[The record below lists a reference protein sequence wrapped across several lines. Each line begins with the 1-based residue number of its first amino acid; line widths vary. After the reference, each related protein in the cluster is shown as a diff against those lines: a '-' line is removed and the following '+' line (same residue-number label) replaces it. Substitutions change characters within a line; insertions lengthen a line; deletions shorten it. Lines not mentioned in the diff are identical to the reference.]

1 MYNCGS
7 CALKFSKKKYLKS
20 DFTDVIE
27 RCSYNTIINKILLYL
42 GLIRVLHKQ
51 LGSKTNV
58 NIQTLRKKWR
68 GLSLELDDLDKVLR
82 DGGFKVRNCSQ
93 GL

>member
-1 MYNCGS
+1 MYV
-7 CALKFSKKKYLKS
+7 KFFS
-20 DFTDVIE
+20 
-27 RCSYNTIINKILLYL
+27 

-68 GLSLELDDLDKVLR
+68 GLSLELDDLDKAIKE
-82 DGGFKVRNCSQ
+82 GGFKGSFLWQ
-93 GL
+93 YFI

>member
-1 MYNCGS
+1 MYV
-7 CALKFSKKKYLKS
+7 KS
-20 DFTDVIE
+20 I
-27 RCSYNTIINKILLYL
+27 S

-68 GLSLELDDLDKVLR
+68 GLSLELDDLDKAIKE
-82 DGGFKVRNCSQ
+82 GGFKVNF
-93 GL
+93 L

>member
-1 MYNCGS
+1 MIKINPNH
-7 CALKFSKKKYLKS
+7 FS
-20 DFTDVIE
+20 
-27 RCSYNTIINKILLYL
+27 

-68 GLSLELDDLDKVLR
+68 GLSLELDDLDKAIKE
-82 DGGFKVRNCSQ
+82 GGFKVNMICLILFVVALHNPYSMC
-93 GL
+93 

>member
-1 MYNCGS
+1 MNIVIPS
-7 CALKFSKKKYLKS
+7 FS
-20 DFTDVIE
+20 
-27 RCSYNTIINKILLYL
+27 

-51 LGSKTNV
+51 LGSKTNI

-82 DGGFKVRNCSQ
+82 EGGFKVIHI
-93 GL
+93 L